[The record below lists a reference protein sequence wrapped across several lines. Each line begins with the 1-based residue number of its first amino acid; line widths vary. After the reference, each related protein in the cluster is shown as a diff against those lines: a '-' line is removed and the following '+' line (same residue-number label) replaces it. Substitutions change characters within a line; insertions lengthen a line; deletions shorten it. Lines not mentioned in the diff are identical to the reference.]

1 MQQQERGG
9 VSENIQ
15 NKIEKSGFSPTNF
28 GRYFDNYIK
37 KLAFLFVVI
46 AMITGLSNWK
56 SYFFQPTDFFNLKV
70 IEGEILFGPTRS
82 GSKYSGSYTPLYLV
96 SQNIKTQLHGH
107 GRKFD
112 FKTRK
117 HLKGKH
123 AKAWVDKD
131 YLLYQLEVEGEKII
145 SYEVKRTAY
154 IKAKREDTIS
164 GFSFIFLSLFFFY
177 LAQLAE
183 PPVETKKGTRS

>member
-15 NKIEKSGFSPTNF
+15 NKIEKSGFSPTNI
-28 GRYFDNYIK
+28 GCYFDNDIK
-37 KLAFLFVVI
+37 RFAFLFVVI

-117 HLKGKH
+117 YLKGKH

-131 YLLYQLEVEGEKII
+131 NLLYQLELGGEKII
-145 SYEVKRTAY
+145 SYDVKKSEY
-154 IKAKREDTIS
+154 ISRYRDDNIF

-183 PPVETKKGTRS
+183 PPFETKRN